1 MIKIK
6 GEYFM
11 FKKMLSAFSI
21 SAVALSI
28 FFTKGVKADQV
39 RENST
44 PSGEK
49 TSSQREEK
57 QSPVSNVTQGEVD
70 AAKAD
75 LDRVNRV
82 VSEAQRDVEE
92 ARQSTATAKDELKI
106 AQQNVDVAKES
117 VEAAP
122 TALKEAQSDLAIKLD
137 EEKKADANLLSSKTE
152 LEEAQSQVDHQAQSL
167 AAAKEKEKGEA
178 EKATQAQQD
187 VDVAQSTSDA
197 DKNLEQAKTK
207 VAASQIAVDK
217 AQQDVAKANQ
227 SDEERQKKLAE
238 ATANKSKADDAA
250 LTSKQAFD
258 DASAKAEKTQSALE
272 TAKATLS
279 AAKNT
284 GASVTSNT
292 KNTFYMTPEYIA
304 ALKQLAD
311 PNTPQSQISQIEA
324 TLTAVNDKAKSF
336 NNYVADPNDSK
347 TLIDTNNIP
356 YDVRLEISQFT
367 AELINQIRS
376 QMGTGEVV
384 VTPSALEFADKV
396 AREYKNDN
404 WSWDLMNRY
413 HHDSWG
419 INRVA
424 REYGLV
430 TTSSEQEQEG
440 IQYYENAYIWKA
452 NTSQMSVAD
461 MKRDIYFSLVE
472 FMYNGYEWVH
482 AKSISGL
489 NTGSQKNY
497 LGVDFS
503 MENDITVSHFTMVS
517 EDQVKYAS
525 KNNFDAT
532 PIGGKSGE
540 VNQEKLEQAQTAF
553 DVAQAANNQAQAD
566 KENTKIVYEQAQL
579 VATQAQTAFDEAAQT
594 PLGLEQAKQAL
605 EEAKNQLEADKE
617 DLRLAQT
624 IANNVERE
632 KDDKVKALSKARD
645 ALSTAQ
651 KNLTAAQADVSKE
664 EALLKDANSTLADA
678 IEKRDTAQKQ
688 LVKAQTAVIE
698 AKSKVSNLVQAEEQ
712 LSKAEEVLEAAEQN
726 VKAKEAA
733 QLAAIEQLSNLQTAQ
748 AATQANYNRL
758 VTKLKMQEN
767 HQADDYYREILDQTE
782 MNLAK
787 QDQRLQTNSEPHT
800 PKSSQILLNNP
811 KQVQDIKQISTEKSA
826 KELSMISNEDHLPS
840 TGSKISLWIQLS
852 GVILIYTSFR
862 LLIWEMKDRQ

>member
-1 MIKIK
+1 
-6 GEYFM
+6 M